1 MTQFYYHIRK
11 HLPLIFIGAI
21 LFSFPLSALSQV
33 RIMVKT
39 EAGGGIAFATST
51 SHNTWE
57 TATFDLQAAIDTA
70 AFYNGGEIWV
80 AGGTYLPTVCHNP
93 FIDGT
98 IPPFEERCRSF
109 IPANGVTVIGG
120 FSGTEST
127 LEERPSDLFEEG
139 NATILSGDI
148 GVENDDSDN
157 SYHVVFFPLGTDN
170 TAVLKDL
177 IITHGNS
184 TASNTDYLPYSR
196 RGGGLHIHEGGMI
209 ENCHIRQN
217 TAEVD
222 GGGAYLFKGG
232 LIKGCQIYNN
242 TANNNGGGVM
252 LNLGGEVQ
260 YSVIYNNNAGQETPT
275 LQGKGG
281 GIFIESSTD
290 LVGRIHHSVIVGNAS
305 VNKAGG
311 VGFLNGGISA
321 NNLITNNIAGGN
333 GGGIHIQGNGL
344 VVNNTIVANQSDG
357 GAGLFADQGGEIINT
372 VIWGNQTPYESNL
385 QFDRIDETTLV
396 KYSAIENFLAAP
408 GITNLITLESTNE
421 GSGNHPHFVNPIDFI
436 GLPQAVELEQALNAD
451 YHVGL
456 NSALLDAGM
465 PDVTGLPFFT
475 TDLDGDSRIIKELVE
490 IGAYETLYYT
500 VSSSV
505 VGDMGGIIEPSGLT
519 RLLPGASHLFTLTPL
534 TNYQVVSF
542 ALNGV
547 EYKTEL
553 TPQDNTLLFT
563 LAGLS
568 EDIQALA
575 EFAISSGIR
584 PMEKTA
590 IRLFP
595 NPATDWIQIQGGE
608 PIESAII
615 YSVSGILLKTLNAD
629 QVKQPISIA
638 SLPKGI
644 YFVRVNG
651 ETGASSLYKFF
662 KN

>member
-1 MTQFYYHIRK
+1 
-11 HLPLIFIGAI
+11 
-21 LFSFPLSALSQV
+21 
-33 RIMVKT
+33 MVKT
-39 EAGGGIAFATST
+39 EAMGGIAFATLN

-80 AGGTYLPTVCHNP
+80 AGGTYLPSVCHNP

-148 GVENDDSDN
+148 GVENDNSDN
-157 SYHVVFFPLGTDN
+157 SYHVAFFPLGTDN

-184 TASNTDYLPYSR
+184 TTSNTDYLPYSR
-196 RGGGLHIHEGGMI
+196 RGGGLHIHEGGML

-260 YSVIYNNNAGQETPT
+260 YSVIYNNHAGQETPT

-290 LVGRIHHSVIVGNAS
+290 LVGSIHHSIIVGNS
-305 VNKAGG
+305 SINKAGG
-311 VGFLNGGISA
+311 VGLLNGGISA
-321 NNLITNNIAGGN
+321 NNLITNNFSGGN

-344 VVNNTIVANQSDG
+344 VVNNTIVANLSDG

-385 QFDRIDETTLV
+385 QFDRMDETTLV
-396 KYSAIENFLAAP
+396 NYSAIENYEAAP
-408 GITNLITLESTNE
+408 GITNLIPLESTNE
-421 GSGNHPHFVNPIDFI
+421 GSGNHPQFENPIGFI
-436 GLPQAVELEQALNAD
+436 GLPQAVELEEALNAD

-465 PDVTGLPFFT
+465 PDATELPFFT
-475 TDLDGDSRIIKELVE
+475 TDLGGDPRIIKGLVE

-505 VGDMGGIIEPSGLT
+505 VGDMGGLIEPSGLT
-519 RLLPGASHLFTLTPL
+519 PLLPGANHQFMLTPETDQQVASFTL
-534 TNYQVVSF
+534 
-542 ALNGV
+542 NGL
-547 EYKTEL
+547 EIKDEL
-553 TPQDNTLLFT
+553 TEQEASFIYTLS
-563 LAGLS
+563 AIS
-568 EDIQALA
+568 EDIEAIAQFSSITALN
-575 EFAISSGIR
+575 ETKPSTLQIY
-584 PMEKTA
+584 
-590 IRLFP
+590 P
-595 NPATDWIQIQGGE
+595 NPASDIINFSGE
-608 PIESAII
+608 GLSKAEIFSLPGKLMRTLSHSELEQQADIANLTPGVYFVVFTLQDGKKS
-615 YSVSGILLKTLNAD
+615 LLKLI
-629 QVKQPISIA
+629 K
-638 SLPKGI
+638 
-644 YFVRVNG
+644 
-651 ETGASSLYKFF
+651 E
-662 KN
+662 